1 MKRIKYLLVFSL
13 LMFIPNIV
21 SAECSFKEK
30 SKLQN
35 LASNLNFTY
44 NYKEIEGK
52 EFPSIEF
59 SVTIANLQPELYIV
73 SNASLNN
80 YYYNGNSEITINGFE
95 AGKTLEFEVYA
106 RNGECKNTYLLTNYV
121 TLPPFNKYYK
131 SYICKDITDYGLC
144 KRWSHVSMSYEKF
157 LRQVSKYK
165 ESLIV
170 EEPIE
175 PVKPDIVE
183 KILEFLSKY
192 SFYLFGGIIVVCSI
206 AIYYLDKKN
215 SFDLE

>member
-1 MKRIKYLLVFSL
+1 MRRLKKILLVFTL
-13 LMFIPNIV
+13 LMFIPTIMH
-21 SAECSFKEK
+21 AECDFKEK

-35 LASNLNFTY
+35 LANNLNFTY
-44 NYKEIEGK
+44 NYKETDG
-52 EFPSIEF
+52 EFPSVEF
-59 SVTIANLQPELYIV
+59 SITIANLRPELYII

-95 AGKTLEFEVYA
+95 AGKTVSFEIYA

-131 SYICKDITDYGLC
+131 SYICRDITDYNLC

-157 LRQVSKYK
+157 LCQVSKYK

-170 EEPIE
+170 SEPYPITG
-175 PVKPDIVE
+175 PDLIE

-192 SFYLFGGIIVVCSI
+192 SFYLFGGIIVVCSC
-206 AIYYLDKKN
+206 AIYYLEKKN
-215 SFDLE
+215 SFDLK

>member
-1 MKRIKYLLVFSL
+1 MRRLKKYLLVFTL
-13 LMFIPNIV
+13 LMFIPIIV
-21 SAECSFKEK
+21 HAECSFKEK

-35 LASNLNFTY
+35 LANNLNFTY
-44 NYKEIEGK
+44 NYKETEE
-52 EFPSIEF
+52 EFPSVEF
-59 SVTIANLQPELYIV
+59 SITIANLQPELYII
-73 SNASLNN
+73 SNASLSN
-80 YYYNGNSEITINGFE
+80 YYYNGNSEMTINGFE
-95 AGKTLEFEVYA
+95 PGKTVSFEIYA

-170 EEPIE
+170 AEPPTITE
-175 PVKPDIVE
+175 PDLIE

-192 SFYLFGGIIVVCSI
+192 SFYLFGGIIVVCSV
-206 AIYYLDKKN
+206 AIYYLEKKN
-215 SFDLE
+215 SFDLK